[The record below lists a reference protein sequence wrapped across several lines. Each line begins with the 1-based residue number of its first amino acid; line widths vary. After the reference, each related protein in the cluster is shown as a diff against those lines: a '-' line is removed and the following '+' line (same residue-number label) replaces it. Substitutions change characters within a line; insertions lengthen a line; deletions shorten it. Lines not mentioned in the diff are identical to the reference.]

1 MTYLSD
7 QLDQITGSG
16 GQIKIQIKNAEA
28 ATKWINIDMDTL
40 LSIEE
45 LLLAS
50 EEPQEERVIFRKF
63 PHDGAVI
70 ALFPDQYNERN
81 GNIGSY
87 MELGQHAETAPH
99 FGDTKPAEPYEYH
112 ALQQELVRQGY
123 HNLKVVKRFGKL
135 GRK

>member
-87 MELGQHAETAPH
+87 MELGQHAETAPD
-99 FGDTKPAEPYEYH
+99 FGDTRPADEHEYND
-112 ALQQELVRQGY
+112 LKNELHRQGY